1 MSTTKPPQAEKPVFE
16 SQEAIERARREML
29 CKAARTLLEWNR
41 PLEEI
46 VDITGLL
53 QGEIEA
59 LRH

>member
-1 MSTTKPPQAEKPVFE
+1 MSTTKPPQAEKHAFQSLQTVE
-16 SQEAIERARREML
+16 SARHEML

-46 VDITGLL
+46 VDITGLSRE
-53 QGEIEA
+53 EIEA